1 MLTNYKYTKATL
13 GLSVTF
19 VFNFEPFFN
28 KEKHTYMHYKMNT
41 ICTITL

>member
-19 VFNFEPFFN
+19 VFNFEPLLN
-28 KEKHTYMHYKMNT
+28 KENIHT
-41 ICTITL
+41 CTINL